1 MPHTTKI
8 AGGTVYDP
16 ANGIDGVVRDLWF
29 ADGKIIAAPTGKDA
43 RADKVIDAA
52 GLVIMPGGVDMH
64 CHIAGPKVNVG
75 RKLRA
80 DDRRS
85 PAEALE
91 RARLANGGWTRSG
104 TLGSVPSTFATAYKY
119 AGLGYTAAFDAA
131 VPPLGARQAH
141 QELAD
146 TPSIDRGFYTL
157 VGNNHYLMEQIA
169 AGEPENV
176 EAYLAW
182 LLSATKSYAPK
193 LVNPGGV
200 ETWKQLGAGK
210 NTGLDDRVPTFD
222 VTPREIIQGITRAAN
237 ALGLPHPVHIHC
249 NQLGMPGNWRTT
261 LETMKSLE
269 GHQGHLTH
277 IQFHSYGGGEGEE
290 TSLKSQVAE
299 LAEYVNT
306 HKNLSVDVGQVL
318 FGNTTSMTG
327 DGPLG
332 YYLRNIY
339 GDRWYSAD
347 TEVEAGCG
355 VMPIEY
361 KNKNLVHALQWAI
374 GLEWYL
380 LVDDPWRVVMSTDHP
395 NGGSFLAYPE
405 VIRLLMDR
413 TYRREVIT
421 TCPRGLLKRSNLAD
435 MEREYTLNE
444 VAIITRA
451 GPARLL
457 GLKQKGHLAPGA
469 DADITLYTPSKNY
482 AEMFQLPR
490 MVFKGGELLVENGEI
505 RTATVGRTLHV
516 DVPYD
521 EDRLA
526 RLPEWFNSRYSM
538 EFENFAIGAEELDAD
553 RSG

>member
-1 MPHTTKI
+1 MASLTKI

-16 ANGIDGVVRDLWF
+16 ANRIDGDVSDVWF
-29 ADGKIIAAPTGKDA
+29 SGGKIVEPSADA
-43 RADKVIDAA
+43 KADRTIDAS
-52 GLVIMPGGVDMH
+52 GLVVMPGGVDMH

-80 DDRRS
+80 DDRRR
-85 PAEALE
+85 PGEALE
-91 RARLANGGWTRSG
+91 RSRLQNGGATRSG
-104 TLGSVPSTFATAYKY
+104 TFGSVPSTFVTAYKY

-146 TPSIDRGFYTL
+146 TPTIDRGFYTL

-169 AGEPENV
+169 AGEPEQV

-182 LLSATKSYAPK
+182 LLTATKSYAPK

-200 ETWKQLGAGK
+200 ETWKQGGAGHS
-210 NTGLDDRVPTFD
+210 TGLDDVVPHFN
-222 VTPREIIQGITRAAN
+222 VTPRSIIQGITAAAN
-237 ALGLPHPVHIHC
+237 SLGLPHPVHIHC
-249 NQLGMPGNWRTT
+249 NQLGMPGNWQTT
-261 LETMKSLE
+261 LATMESIDGLT
-269 GHQGHLTH
+269 GHLSH

-290 TSLKSQVAE
+290 SSLDSRVTQ
-299 LAEYVNT
+299 LADYVNA
-306 HKNLSVDVGQVL
+306 HANLSVDVGQIM
-318 FGNTTSMTG
+318 FGQTTSMTG

-361 KNKNLVHALQWAI
+361 KNKNLMHALQWAI

-380 LVDDPWRVVMSTDHP
+380 LVVDPWRVVMSTDHP

-405 VIRLLMDR
+405 VVRLLMDR
-413 TYRREVIT
+413 TYRRDVLAS
-421 TCPRGLLKRSNLAD
+421 CPAGVREKTVLAD
-435 MEREYTLNE
+435 LDREYTLGE
-444 VAIITRA
+444 IAIITRA

-457 GLKQKGHLAPGA
+457 GLKQKGHLGPGA
-469 DADITLYTPSKNY
+469 DADITLYTPSDNY

-490 MVFKGGELLVENGEI
+490 MVFKAGVLLVENGEI
-505 RTATVGRTLHV
+505 RTATMGQTLHV
-516 DVPYD
+516 DVEYD

-526 RLPEWFNSRYSM
+526 SLPDWFNQRYSI
-538 EFENFAIGAEELDAD
+538 EFENFAIDAAEVA
-553 RSG
+553 G